1 MTRIRA
7 DSGCPT
13 RLSGASGES
22 YEFRQLN
29 GPFRVG
35 GSVWEPLSWNAA
47 DNGTQLAPQ
56 YIPQV
61 NGPMGI
67 GAVTRNKAEKREV
80 RQFDLE
86 HSSESGDAILIV
98 VSLISSVSW
107 VGECQDDPL
116 GAAEIQTV
124 PKLAAR
130 RPDEGDGGQGPP
142 REPRLQVGK

>member
-13 RLSGASGES
+13 RLSGASEES
-22 YEFRQLN
+22 CEFRQLN

-67 GAVTRNKAEKREV
+67 GALTQEGRA
-80 RQFDLE
+80 LPPP
-86 HSSESGDAILIV
+86 
-98 VSLISSVSW
+98 VSPPEIRLGTLAK
-107 VGECQDDPL
+107 VGMQS
-116 GAAEIQTV
+116 
-124 PKLAAR
+124 
-130 RPDEGDGGQGPP
+130 
-142 REPRLQVGK
+142 